1 MARPELRRA
10 QRLIAATYSLL
21 ARRLYEPLVV
31 KGAFRLFGGSLNR
44 RVFEHGRAAVSA
56 APRAPIL
63 DMPVG
68 TGYFAAEMAALH
80 DHIVVGVDIARGM
93 VERAAEMARARGL
106 ANLVALQGDA
116 HALPFSD
123 GAFQAV
129 VCSNGL
135 QVIPGLS
142 GAVRELVRVL
152 APGGMLFCSVL
163 TAPLPMPGPRDSL
176 PTVLRPGR
184 DVARAF
190 EQAGLEILTLER
202 ARFATLLRAR
212 KPFRSSAP

>member
-1 MARPELRRA
+1 MEPPRPNRA
-10 QRLIAATYSLL
+10 QRLIAVTYSLL

-31 KGAFRLFGGSLNR
+31 KGAFRLFGGALNR
-44 RVFEHGRAAVSA
+44 RVFEHGNAAVAA
-56 APRAPIL
+56 APGRPIL

-93 VERAAEMARARGL
+93 VERSVQVARERGL
-106 ANLVALQGDA
+106 NNLVAVRGDA

-123 GAFQAV
+123 GAFAAV

-135 QVIPGLS
+135 QVIPGLT
-142 GAVRELVRVL
+142 GAVRELARVL

-163 TAPLPMPGPRDSL
+163 TAPLPAFGPRDFL

-190 EQAGLEILTLER
+190 EHAGLEILTLER
-202 ARFATLLRAR
+202 ERFATLIRAR
-212 KPFRSSAP
+212 KPL